1 MQQLVQQWY
10 LHLAS
15 RVVDARD
22 LWPVITPREKWI
34 FKTFGSS
41 LGCEHLNHTG
51 PRHLTLLKSGN
62 WWSFVDRAEEKV
74 EPRLMSTTNST
85 LHRYVGSSQIFSNKS
100 AIFMDFQRLFSTR
113 IWIFMI
119 KEVGVGFSLDIINVA
134 STENEVSVVREMP
147 LPVPS
152 ICLDRP
158 QRIKLCE
165 GVLMNGGFQNPVV
178 QADSFLIYCYWQ
190 APKKRKGPGLSR
202 IWEGLSSHIRF
213 FRSFVLDPSLSK
225 MFLFLP
231 LFWSPKFII
240 LLSCD
245 RTTPCRS

>member
-1 MQQLVQQWY
+1 MNSWF
-10 LHLAS
+10 S
-15 RVVDARD
+15 R
-22 LWPVITPREKWI
+22 
-34 FKTFGSS
+34 TF
-41 LGCEHLNHTG
+41 
-51 PRHLTLLKSGN
+51 
-62 WWSFVDRAEEKV
+62 F
-74 EPRLMSTTNST
+74 
-85 LHRYVGSSQIFSNKS
+85 NKEMC
-100 AIFMDFQRLFSTR
+100 IFMVKMVKD
-113 IWIFMI
+113 
-119 KEVGVGFSLDIINVA
+119 VGFGYSLDIKINVA

-158 QRIKLCE
+158 ERIKLCE
-165 GVLMNGGFQNPVV
+165 GVLMNGGFQNQVV
-178 QADSFLIYCYWQ
+178 QADSFSIYCYWQ

-225 MFLFLP
+225 MFSFLP
-231 LFWSPKFII
+231 LFWSPKCII